1 LAFTGRT
8 SPTRGALVKLRT
20 SLEFVQN
27 ALTIL
32 KLKRDRLA
40 EELNRLLKEMA
51 RRDIVERHLMEN
63 YGDFQLILAML
74 GHSETQTAAY
84 SAGKMK
90 VEVLER
96 AIVNVLIPEI
106 RIETSSSTVFEDPS
120 LYKVSENLRVLIVE
134 LLDLASKE
142 ASIERIAYELTSVN
156 RKINALE
163 KNLIPSYQT
172 QIKYIEDFLFD
183 EELEDFTRIKHVKAV
198 SGEKRL

>member
-8 SPTRGALVKLRT
+8 SPTRGALVKLRAN
-20 SLEFVQN
+20 LEFVQN
-27 ALTIL
+27 ALAIL

-40 EELNRLLKEMA
+40 EELNLLLKEMA
-51 RRDIVERHLMEN
+51 RRDIVERKLMEN
-63 YGDFQLILAML
+63 YADFQLILALL
-74 GHSETQTAAY
+74 GHSETQTIAY

-90 VEVLER
+90 VQVLER
-96 AIVNVLIPEI
+96 PIVNVLIPEI
-106 RIETSSSTVFEDPS
+106 RIETSLSTVFEDPS
-120 LYKVSENLRVLIVE
+120 LYKVSENLQILITE
-134 LLDLASKE
+134 LLDLACKE

-172 QIKYIEDFLFD
+172 QIKYIEDFLSD

-198 SGEKRL
+198 SGRRRS

>member
-1 LAFTGRT
+1 M
-8 SPTRGALVKLRT
+8 
-20 SLEFVQN
+20 QN
-27 ALTIL
+27 ALAIL

-40 EELNRLLKEMA
+40 EELNRLLKEME
-51 RRDIVERHLMEN
+51 RRDIVEAHLMEN
-63 YGDFQLILAML
+63 YADFQLILSML
-74 GHSETQTAAY
+74 GHSETLTAAY

-120 LYKVSENLRVLIVE
+120 LYKVSENLRILIAE
-134 LLDLASKE
+134 LLDLAGKE

-163 KNLIPSYQT
+163 KNIIPNYQT
-172 QIKYIEDFLFD
+172 QIKYIEDFLSD
-183 EELEDFTRIKHVKAV
+183 EELEDFTRIKHIKTV
-198 SGEKRL
+198 SGGKQL

>member
-1 LAFTGRT
+1 MIGLTFTGRT

-40 EELNRLLKEMA
+40 EELNPLLKEMA
-51 RRDIVERHLMEN
+51 QRDVVEKHLMEA
-63 YGDFQLILAML
+63 YADFQLALAML
-74 GHSETQTAAY
+74 GHSETQTGAY
-84 SAGKMK
+84 SAGKIE
-90 VEVLER
+90 VEILEH

-106 RIETSSSTVFEDPS
+106 KIEASTSTNFENSS
-120 LYKVSENLRVLIVE
+120 LYKLSENLRNLTAE
-134 LLDLASKE
+134 LLDIASKE

-163 KNLIPSYQT
+163 KNIVPNHQA
-172 QIKYIEDFLFD
+172 QIKYIEDFLSD
-183 EELEDFTRIKHVKAV
+183 EELEDFTRIKHIKTV
-198 SGEKRL
+198 SGR

>member
-1 LAFTGRT
+1 LAFAGRT

-27 ALTIL
+27 ALAIL

-40 EELNRLLKEMA
+40 EELNVLLKEMA
-51 RRDIVERHLMEN
+51 RRDIVEKHLMEI
-63 YGDFQLILAML
+63 YADFQLTLAML
-74 GHSETQTAAY
+74 GHSETQTSAY

-90 VEVLER
+90 IEVLER

-120 LYKVSENLRVLIVE
+120 LYRVSGNLQILIVE

-142 ASIERIAYELTSVN
+142 TSIERIAYELTSVS

-163 KNLIPSYQT
+163 KNVIPSYQT
-172 QIKYIEDFLFD
+172 QIKYIEDFLSD

>member
-1 LAFTGRT
+1 
-8 SPTRGALVKLRT
+8 
-20 SLEFVQN
+20 VQN
-27 ALTIL
+27 ALAIL

-40 EELNRLLKEMA
+40 EELNLLLKEMA
-51 RRDIVERHLMEN
+51 RRDIVEKHLVEI
-63 YGDFQLILAML
+63 YADFQLALAML

-96 AIVNVLIPEI
+96 PIVNVLIPEI

-120 LYKVSENLRVLIVE
+120 LYKVSVNLRILIAE
-134 LLDLASKE
+134 LLDLACKE
-142 ASIERIAYELTSVN
+142 VSIERIAYELTSVN

-172 QIKYIEDFLFD
+172 QIKDIEDFLSD

-198 SGEKRL
+198 SRGKRI

>member
-1 LAFTGRT
+1 LAFAGRT

-27 ALTIL
+27 ALAIL

-40 EELNRLLKEMA
+40 EELNLLLKEMA

-63 YGDFQLILAML
+63 YADFQLILALL
-74 GHSETQTAAY
+74 GHSETQTVAY

-90 VEVLER
+90 VQVLER
-96 AIVNVLIPEI
+96 SIVNVLIPEI

-120 LYKVSENLRVLIVE
+120 LYKVSENLRILIAE
-134 LLDLASKE
+134 LLDLACKE

-172 QIKYIEDFLFD
+172 QIKYIEDFLSD

-198 SGEKRL
+198 SRGKRL

>member
-1 LAFTGRT
+1 LAFAGRT
-8 SPTRGALVKLRT
+8 SPTRGALVKFRT

-27 ALTIL
+27 ALAIL

-40 EELNRLLKEMA
+40 EELNLLLKEMA
-51 RRDIVERHLMEN
+51 RRDIVEGHLMEI
-63 YGDFQLILAML
+63 YADFQLALAML
-74 GHSETQTAAY
+74 GYSETQTAAY

-106 RIETSSSTVFEDPS
+106 RIETSSSTVFEDPG
-120 LYKVSENLRVLIVE
+120 LYKVSVNLRILIEE
-134 LLDLASKE
+134 LFDLACKE
-142 ASIERIAYELTSVN
+142 AGIERIAYELTSVN

-163 KNLIPSYQT
+163 KNVIPSYQT
-172 QIKYIEDFLFD
+172 QIKYIEDFLSD

-198 SGEKRL
+198 SGGKRL